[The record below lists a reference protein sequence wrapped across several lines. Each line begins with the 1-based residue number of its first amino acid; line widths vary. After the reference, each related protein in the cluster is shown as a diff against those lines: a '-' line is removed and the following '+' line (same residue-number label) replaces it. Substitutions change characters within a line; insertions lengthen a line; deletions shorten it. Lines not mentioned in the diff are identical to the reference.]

1 MDVRHAIGELRGL
14 LEQTIREEDLLLG
27 IQKGLPALREAFP
40 TQRDLFAPG
49 DIEFL
54 QSLKPISGH
63 LQAFIALREKLAK
76 SASVE
81 EYEPALKELAPIK
94 EALVR
99 FPVGKR
105 VTAEIRQLHEKL
117 QPGRCARIDKLNQRP
132 PQCKHGHAMMVREG
146 RRGYFW
152 GCSNY
157 PFCEET
163 AELSAQQKDYLSAA
177 RAPVSTPVD

>member
-1 MDVRHAIGELRGL
+1 L
-14 LEQTIREEDLLLG
+14 LEQTILEEDLLLG
-27 IQKGLPALREAFP
+27 IQNGLPALREAFP
-40 TQRDLFAPG
+40 AQRDLFAPA

-76 SASVE
+76 AVPVE
-81 EYEPALKELAPIK
+81 ECEPALKQLTHIK

-117 QPGRCARIDKLNQRP
+117 HPGRCARIDKLNQRP
-132 PQCKHGHAMMVREG
+132 PLCKHGHAMMVREG

-163 AELSAQQKDYLSAA
+163 AELSAQQKGYLSPARDRAA
-177 RAPVSTPVD
+177 PPVN